1 MLKKNRKKIIEFILA
16 NIFLLNISAAAISN
30 YSLNVFIIK
39 IISSAALLIII
50 LVDVKLNKFDIP
62 VIVKKNNPKKMF
74 IIIGLFTGYLG
85 ITLIYS
91 DNPAYGAQKIL
102 NFIASTVPSVIAFYY
117 LIVTISKER
126 FKIFI
131 FAIVAITIVT
141 LTYILIDY
149 PFDPSTNYEY
159 KAGRWSH
166 VIYGRLIG
174 SVAVFLLLYT
184 MWIIERRKMGE
195 ERWRVLFLI
204 FINSSAVYGLYLS
217 SLRAAMLGMIL
228 CFLLG
233 TLFLVYEM
241 VARRGMLD
249 ARRKLLQMRS
259 RQLAGMLL
267 TIILTISFILLIPNP
282 EIIETRFNNLTQI
295 EDLKFGGDEPIN
307 SRIEELRISKELFLE
322 HPIFG
327 VGFGGFRSYNDFTE
341 AVKYPHNIF
350 AEMAVEGG
358 VVGLIILCSVLFV
371 MFIYSYRLSLFSFIF
386 LLFSLFLAM
395 FSKELSNQS
404 LLWLFIAFT
413 GINFNINKN

>member
-307 SRIEELRISKELFLE
+307 SRIEELRISKELFFE
-322 HPIFG
+322 YPIFG